1 MCVLSQQILLYINAC
16 KCVPHAGWAQVAA
29 FAQGLRPHQKAV
41 TADGSTVLERAVV
54 EHNLAAASRLYL
66 NIYFAELGAL
76 LGVPAERAEAV
87 ASRMIAENRLQ
98 VCERVPVTYLSIFS
112 TIHEHK

>member
-1 MCVLSQQILLYINAC
+1 M
-16 KCVPHAGWAQVAA
+16 AA

-54 EHNLAAASRLYL
+54 EHNLAAAGRLYL
-66 NIYFAELGAL
+66 NVYFAELGAL
-76 LGVPAERAEAV
+76 LGVSADKAEGV

-98 VCERVPVTYLSIFS
+98 AWTLVKTQP
-112 TIHEHK
+112 

>member
-1 MCVLSQQILLYINAC
+1 
-16 KCVPHAGWAQVAA
+16 
-29 FAQGLRPHQKAV
+29 V

-98 VCERVPVTYLSIFS
+98 VRHVWSEIQLGQSGS
-112 TIHEHK
+112 HLMSL

>member
-1 MCVLSQQILLYINAC
+1 MES
-16 KCVPHAGWAQVAA
+16 AGFMVSCTYRPWSGEKRWQAQHPAPAAAQVAA

-54 EHNLAAASRLYL
+54 EHNLAAAGRLYV

-76 LGVPAERAEAV
+76 LGVSADKAEGV

-98 VCERVPVTYLSIFS
+98 AWTLVQHYL
-112 TIHEHK
+112 K